1 MTQYIVQ
8 ALINGLSVTV
18 GLFLLWSV
26 ISRLPRKAKTIGSIT
41 AGLVSALITLVISSM
56 AAGATA

>member
-26 ISRLPRKAKTIGSIT
+26 ISRLPRKAKTIGSIA